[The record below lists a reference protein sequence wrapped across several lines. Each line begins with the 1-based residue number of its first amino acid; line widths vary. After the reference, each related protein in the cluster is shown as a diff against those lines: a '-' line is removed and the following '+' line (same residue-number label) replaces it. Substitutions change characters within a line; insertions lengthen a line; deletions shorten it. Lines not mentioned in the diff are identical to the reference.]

1 MRNLV
6 LAALPAL
13 MLAGCGGETTPA
25 ANETAA
31 AAVPAAFPVGEWEV
45 NSTVERI
52 ASTDGSTPA
61 VSATQGDKATR
72 KACVADAD
80 ELSKLF
86 ADEGA
91 DCKVTTTC
99 APGPDQHRLPV
110 QALGR
115 PHHADGQRPLH
126 RRYARRDGRHRQHAQ
141 RHGRLHD
148 EHEGHR
154 QALAIARRAE
164 RRQRPADRQPAADQD
179 AFPAKARAATE
190 RQPARPRGDDR
201 FRALASHRPRPFS
214 MSATPDGWPAS

>member
-1 MRNLV
+1 
-6 LAALPAL
+6 

-25 ANETAA
+25 ANEAAA

-45 NSTVERI
+45 NST
-52 ASTDGSTPA
+52 ASSGLHRRMEARPRFRPS
-61 VSATQGDKATR
+61 SDKATR

-154 QALAIARRAE
+154 QAGRLRGGRSGASGRLTANQKGIRTPSR
-164 RRQRPADRQPAADQD
+164 RRQA
-179 AFPAKARAATE
+179 
-190 RQPARPRGDDR
+190 PRRKGNR
-201 FRALASHRPRPFS
+201 TRHRWR
-214 MSATPDGWPAS
+214 